1 MADAVDLSVRDGIGF
16 RVEEI
21 DQASMFESADF
32 VVDCL
37 FMLVLHIFYFKM
49 YVKIAVMEIA

>member
-1 MADAVDLSVRDGIGF
+1 MLIVQVNTLADAVDLSVRDGVGF

-49 YVKIAVMEIA
+49 